1 MNVLSVDASLP
12 FTVETEADA
21 VAEDRIRLKQLHL
34 TIPNPAGGW
43 LNIRHLNWLASEGTI
58 RAHHPALDYPRARS
72 LVAKL
77 AGSFVSATESPTLAS
92 ATHMRTVRQGF
103 IHAAVAALEPLGWSN
118 LRTFT
123 LMNDRWVF
131 TPEEFNHITATRIKR
146 RLRTHLVRIG
156 ITADAGFLLAFIH
169 GEFDP
174 VSRLYTLH
182 FHGITT
188 AEIADLLQSLVGKWG
203 YVPTRTGASPL
214 RRDRINDPGRQ
225 LSYLLKSYWPS
236 KGVREMLNGSRKRDR
251 KGRRIPEPYHT
262 QYLLWM
268 DRHRLSD
275 LTVMIGGWSRRK
287 GGSDAMR
294 GVYLSTVE
302 G

>member
-1 MNVLSVDASLP
+1 MEMFSSRASLP
-12 FTVETEADA
+12 LGFETEA
-21 VAEDRIRLKQLHL
+21 VTMVQDRLRLTGLNL
-34 TIPNPAGGW
+34 VVPNATGGW
-43 LNIRHLNWLASEGTI
+43 LNIRHLNWLANEGTS

-72 LVAKL
+72 LIAKL
-77 AGSFVSATESPTLAS
+77 AGSFVSATVSPTLAS
-92 ATHMRTVRQGF
+92 ARHMRTVRQRF

-123 LMNDRWVF
+123 LMNDRLVF
-131 TPEEFNHITATRIKR
+131 TPEEFNHITATQIKR

-214 RRDRINDPGRQ
+214 RRDQINDPGRQ

-294 GVYLSTVE
+294 GLYLSTVE